1 MTIHDIIVN
10 CGSFTANT
18 LIIICDCMGV
28 VKCQCAF
35 KNLEI
40 DYENLKINF
49 FTVGVL
55 SYSAYYGTE
64 LYFKFYV

>member
-1 MTIHDIIVN
+1 MTIHDIIMN

-18 LIIICDCMGV
+18 LIIICDCMGE
-28 VKCQCAF
+28 VKWQHKF
-35 KNLEI
+35 KNLTS

-49 FTVGVL
+49 FTIGAL
-55 SYSAYYGTE
+55 YSAYDGVE